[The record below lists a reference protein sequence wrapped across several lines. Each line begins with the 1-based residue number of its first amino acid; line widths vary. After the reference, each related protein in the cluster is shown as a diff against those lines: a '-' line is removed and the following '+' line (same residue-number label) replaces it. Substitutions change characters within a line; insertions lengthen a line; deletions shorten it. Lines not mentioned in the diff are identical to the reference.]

1 VQGGDTRCLSL
12 QLDILRTALHANTQV
27 PRPHELVLGAP
38 EFCLPFLSRPAMPI
52 PRRFAPLLGV
62 AAFVVVFFYRQIT
75 SDQPTWRDVPQVVG
89 LGEMIPEPTES
100 PTIPSY
106 RPEQTSSK
114 NLGGWDPLPSLRP
127 GTPKPPGSNYTRTLV
142 MPRMADEN
150 VDWVDEELPNI
161 GKAIYIADDPSA
173 PLHPPKNKGHEVMI
187 YLTYIIDHYDDLP
200 DVSIFMHAHRYS
212 WHNNDLHNH
221 DAVEMIKMLS
231 SERVQRLGYM
241 NMRCHWNPGCPE
253 WMHPGVMEEDFN
265 KQEETMMA
273 KCWSELF
280 PHEPIPRV
288 LAVPCCAQFALS
300 RDRIRTIPLSTFKFY
315 RNWLLKTELS
325 DYISGRIWE
334 YIWQFVFTGQSSVC
348 PTQHVCYCDGYG
360 ICFEGE
366 ADFDK
371 WFEIRYN
378 REQLQNQLAEWRDKA
393 MAIENAKTKGRLDE
407 TAELE
412 VPELG
417 KDAQLEK
424 EIEDLN
430 HELSQRH
437 DAAVERGGDP
447 RVRALQ
453 SGREW
458 KEGDGF

>member
-1 VQGGDTRCLSL
+1 
-12 QLDILRTALHANTQV
+12 
-27 PRPHELVLGAP
+27 
-38 EFCLPFLSRPAMPI
+38 MPS
-52 PRRFAPLLGV
+52 F
-62 AAFVVVFFYRQIT
+62 
-75 SDQPTWRDVPQVVG
+75 
-89 LGEMIPEPTES
+89 
-100 PTIPSY
+100 
-106 RPEQTSSK
+106 
-114 NLGGWDPLPSLRP
+114 RP
-127 GTPKPPGSNYTRTLV
+127 GTLKPPGSNYTRTLV
-142 MPRMADEN
+142 MPRMSDEN
-150 VDWVDEELPNI
+150 VDWVDEELPQI
-161 GKAIYIADDPSA
+161 GKAIYVADDPSA

-200 DVSIFMHAHRYS
+200 DVAIFMHAHRWS
-212 WHNNDLHNH
+212 WHNNDLQYN
-221 DAVEMIKMLS
+221 DAAEMIKMLS

-253 WMHPGVMEEDFN
+253 WMHPGVVEDDVNKLEE
-265 KQEETMMA
+265 KKMA
-273 KCWSELF
+273 QCWSELF

-300 RDRIRTIPLSTFKFY
+300 RDRIREIPLSTFKFY

-334 YIWQFVFTGQSSVC
+334 YLWHFVFTGQSSVC
-348 PTQHVCYCDGYG
+348 PTQHTCYCDGYG

-378 REQLQNQLAEWRDKA
+378 RDQLLGQLAEWRDKA
-393 MAIENAKTKGRLDE
+393 MAIEHAKNGGRLDE
-407 TAELE
+407 AAELE

-417 KDAQLEK
+417 KDTQLE
-424 EIEDLN
+424 EQVAELN
-430 HELSQRH
+430 QELIRRR
-437 DAAVERGGDP
+437 DAAVERGRDP
-447 RVRALQ
+447 RVRALE

>member
-1 VQGGDTRCLSL
+1 
-12 QLDILRTALHANTQV
+12 
-27 PRPHELVLGAP
+27 
-38 EFCLPFLSRPAMPI
+38 MPI